1 MQSVQIE
8 KYNDSNDFFE
18 MFEGDT
24 FDSED
29 NLCINGKQIMWL
41 GFVDGNVCAGYDYKS
56 KFGWTVL

>member
-29 NLCINGKQIMWL
+29 NLCIDGKRVMWL
-41 GFVDGNVCAGYDYKS
+41 GFVEGSVCAGYDYKS